1 MENKIERLKMEFFA
15 RGHISNP
22 KKNRKYYYIKKDDP
36 NYPDDPSRAWKK
48 LVTQKYFD
56 NNREDN
62 DEYNTEEEYED
73 AEWVEMRNK
82 ILLECDK

>member
-1 MENKIERLKMEFFA
+1 MENKREQQKDAFFA
-15 RGHISNP
+15 RGHIENP

-36 NYPDDPSRAWKK
+36 KYPDDPERAWKK

-56 NNREDN
+56 NHLLN

-73 AEWVEMRNK
+73 PEWFKSRNK

>member
-1 MENKIERLKMEFFA
+1 MENKIEQQKDAFFA
-15 RGHISNP
+15 RGHIENP

-36 NYPDDPSRAWKK
+36 NFPNIPERAWKK

-56 NNREDN
+56 NHLLN

-73 AEWVEMRNK
+73 DEWINYKKEVQLKYNK
-82 ILLECDK
+82 